1 MENYNNYCI
10 IMAGGIGKR
19 LWPCSRKAK
28 PKQFLDF
35 FGTGRTLLQQTYDR
49 VSRFIPTSHIY
60 ISTFAEYTDL
70 VSEQLPMLPV
80 SNILTEPVQLSTAPA
95 AAHASAHIAVRDAD
109 AAVMAVPAD
118 QYIVDTELYEQE
130 LRDAFRYVHDHDEF
144 LAIGVRATE
153 PNTGYGYIQRGEEI
167 STNLCRVKSFTEKP
181 NAEYARMF
189 VDSGEFLWNTGL
201 FLWNVRTM
209 NRHIKTLIPTMGRQ
223 DDADTPLTPQ
233 EELDII
239 VRHYP
244 STTHN
249 SLDLTILG
257 NSQNVVVRECTFGW
271 ADIGCWPELYQ
282 VEDKDADGNAV
293 ICDSRVMF
301 SASRNNLVR
310 LPSGTAAV
318 IRGLDGYLVAACENV
333 LVICPNDDP
342 ALVRRLVNEAQM
354 QLGDD
359 FV

>member
-1 MENYNNYCI
+1 MENNSNYCI
-10 IMAGGIGKR
+10 IMAGGVGRR

-35 FGTGRTLLQQTYDR
+35 FGTGRTLLQQTFDR

-60 ISTFAEYTDL
+60 ISTFTEYTDL
-70 VSEQLPMLPV
+70 VSEQLPMLPA
-80 SNILTEPVQLSTAPA
+80 SNILVEPVQLSTAPA
-95 AAHASAHIAVRDAD
+95 AACASAHIAVRDAD

-118 QYIVDTELYEQE
+118 QYIVDTDLYEHE
-130 LRDAFRYVHDHDEF
+130 LREAFRYVHSHNEF

-209 NRHIKTLIPTMGRQ
+209 NERIKTLIPAMSRQ
-223 DDADTPLTPQ
+223 TSTGTPLTPQ

-239 VRHYP
+239 IRHYP
-244 STTHN
+244 STTHS

-257 NSQNVVVRECTFGW
+257 HSEGVVVRECSFGW

-282 VEDKDADGNAV
+282 VEEKDADGNAV

-318 IRGLDGYLVAACENV
+318 IRGLDGYLVAACNNV

-342 ALVRRLVNEAQM
+342 ALMRRLVNEAQM
-354 QLGDD
+354 QLGED